1 MLRKAVIA
9 CMAAVSG
16 VATTV
21 ATGTLF
27 VTMASQHAHAAL
39 SVSADGTTV
48 TYDGSGNNALSFS
61 KVATDYPEATTLVFD
76 IVDGRNYLDNTTG
89 FTGLI
94 QIGNYNQEQGLILSD
109 GGSSTYEITNKV
121 VGQGMIKKTGAGT
134 NMTLNFTGDVSEYTG
149 KIVLGASKAFTLQ
162 FGKEGVTA
170 ICDKDNG
177 ASGTG
182 DISFIG
188 SNDTLVYAYAPSDKT
203 IYITNAISNKYRSAT
218 GTQTGTSKLKLT
230 GGADYRFTRGLTINE
245 FTMEGGSARFDS
257 GAVYLLNTN
266 VSGGTTITGK
276 ATSDGADDTRLLNL
290 TVTGGLT
297 IEGQVSLGGTIRLQE
312 AIVNNGT
319 VILRL
324 DTTGTNMAPL
334 QLDLSGLTAEITG
347 SGKGSTG
354 TYTLFDGGNV
364 IGAKDWADFDLTTLT
379 SDELATYLTG
389 VETVGKEWSFANGK
403 ITYTILATDLI
414 WNQASATF
422 SWVEGTEFS
431 GGAKFANDDNV
442 VFAENLG
449 TVTAGIDED
458 IAVSQLTVNN
468 GTNLVLA
475 GTGALELNKV
485 VFGETAELTIA
496 ADREMTWAPVAGTEG
511 TPQALVVQGKLTVE
525 NSAFNTTPTITVD
538 GGTLIAKAGGNM
550 YIAGDVIIDNAGTI
564 EVTEGDDLFNW
575 GDANR
580 IDILNGSTL
589 KLNAT
594 RNSIQTSDVINLDG
608 GTITGVGA
616 SHNGNVVAIDCFENG
631 NINAAKGS
639 VISAP
644 IRIQKAANVLTF
656 NVTEEAADAPGLTVN
671 GEIMGGGAM
680 KKTGAGT
687 LDIAGTLNYTG
698 ATTVAEG
705 TLKFSGT
712 TGVAS
717 LVVDGGSVAVG
728 STGAVTP
735 ALLSGSGSI
744 TVAEG
749 GSLTLGKVEVAAAGL
764 SISGV
769 AIAGDSFAKTG
780 EGTLTLDVLSVAG
793 SFNMNGWDKLALNS
807 VHLAEGA
814 ELVYGAGDVLSIGS
828 VTTAV
833 SLNVFGVSN
842 QLAAGFDTGITL
854 GADQD
859 VQALKELLTVD
870 GVDTYELS
878 VDESGHV
885 WLSSTSTIQS
895 DWDINWGAELAKAPS
910 TVPQGGIG
918 TLSSSEHEG
927 SVYYELYGNTTYTV
941 SEGVIAISLTGDGAN
956 NAIVVGGN
964 DANADN
970 GVGTVTTDVWIEANE
985 GTYKGIIGGNYAQ
998 NWGNNGLRADFVGNT
1013 HIKIDGAT
1021 VGTIV
1026 GGNHKDG
1033 QSPRFVGDTYI
1044 SVFSGSVTGSII
1056 GSGTAAHN
1064 QQATHTGNTNIFVY
1078 TPLTS
1083 GESKLNS
1090 EPSDMILGGFSW
1102 ITNVSKGQTL
1112 DGNTNIL
1119 VDTTGYEGDAT
1130 EFAKHIVGGSHNNTA
1145 GTQSVTGSTNI
1156 VLDLGDISMKNA
1168 YKVIGGNW
1176 CNYGSTDIG
1185 ATNITIKSGT
1195 YKAPVVGGS
1204 WVGSQG
1210 GTHAIESTCI
1220 NVSGG
1225 TLTGSSLFG
1234 GSCVANGSPT
1244 LTTGDITILLNGDAV
1259 VNHVYGGHSIESG
1272 DGTPN
1277 ENMIVAVTDS
1287 IEITVDDNAHVMGS
1301 IVGGS
1306 LLLRN
1311 NNSRSSFITG
1321 DIVINLNDGQL
1332 SGTVYGAGEA
1342 LGTMKQQVENV
1353 TINLSSEILLPGKT
1367 ISGGYDGEATNAA
1380 ACTITGSSKLVFT
1393 DAVEY
1398 GNLTGTQFK
1407 DFNAVE
1413 LTEGATV
1420 TMTSFSALNKEVAIS
1435 GAGTLRIAN
1444 SSAVELDALTLSGA
1458 TVTMDNGISSAA
1470 GLSLTITQPSKLIL
1484 PTKVGEQ
1491 VLTLAALDIDMT
1503 GASATKAYVDLSGE
1517 LTSLGNLA
1525 VNLTNVGELD
1535 PGEYVL
1541 IDADSV
1547 DIAGELAATFD
1558 AEVPAGMEY
1567 VVEVVGNK
1575 LIFRSSFLSDWVWEG
1590 STNGEGTVWSDNADG
1605 WKANAGSPNGQN
1617 VYFTAA
1623 AEGTVTVSGEVTP
1636 GNIEVSGGEYTFV
1649 GEDDNASI
1657 KLGADGKLV
1666 IGVAATL
1673 NMAMDNDEL
1682 GGTTDLKGK
1691 LVLQSDNA
1699 MGDSAL
1705 QFNGGTLVYDTLT
1718 DDEGNKTHIT
1728 TDLSKQSSLAAD
1740 YEGPIKIE
1748 VTDADNTVTWNKAT
1762 WNEVNP
1768 GVDAIL
1774 NAGIEKT
1781 GEGTMNVTY
1790 KFGSSTSYAGTF
1802 DVQEGT
1808 VNMVGSYT
1816 AGDAIPQ
1823 LTFTGGMKVAEGTAL
1838 NFSFDHQSS
1847 DRVMTFAGTMS
1858 GTGTITLGGNCGRLM
1873 VTGNNSG
1880 FAGTL
1885 VLQGSGVANGWN
1897 RAGFANAN
1905 AFGGSATKVQ
1915 VNGRGFFFNGEEHT
1929 IASAIEVL
1937 GDSAGNLLDG
1947 STKQKLT
1954 FTGAWTV
1961 AEDAAFGS
1969 TSAGPNV
1976 SYTVALAGD
1985 ITGYKGTL
1993 RTRSNNTWV
2002 LGGAGVAGTGSVDM
2016 KEVNGD
2022 GKLKVQY
2029 SGETLLNTVV
2039 AGAVAMQQSGTGKLV
2054 LTSENTTTGA
2064 LTVDAGT
2071 QVQLGNAATAGAWA
2085 GSSLAGKGSF
2095 ILTHGALSGL
2105 TSKAD
2110 GATLAVETTKGET
2123 SLFAIG
2129 AGGGTVVDL
2138 TGSDA
2143 SLLDSIKLVEGS
2155 TLIVDDALTV
2165 GGAGNTTLDMALTTD
2180 NMTSDNTGVAMIQ
2193 GGNLTIAG
2201 AEGVNLNLSNA
2212 DVLAAL
2218 NGIGDGDLYLQ
2229 ITDGT
2234 LALGDG
2240 VNINDVINPNLLG
2253 LGLRA
2258 QLTTEGAA
2266 DGYVMINGDV
2276 SDVYFTDN
2284 QAGSSATT
2292 ADSVTVTDGLL
2303 GIYAATVV
2311 NTGDTLT
2318 VESDTIIHN
2327 LNGQEGGNV
2336 IIANG
2341 ADVSLDNQLLNTGVA
2356 GYDPMG
2362 ADNVLLGNLTGE
2374 TGSTIA
2380 VQGAGGSLTVGGA
2393 LTADTLSVESGA
2405 LIANGGAEVANLTVA
2420 DGATMTVANGLQ
2432 LQDGSIL
2439 GELKSAGTAMTVTG
2453 QVDVEGQISGMDLT
2467 MQSGS
2472 VLNLSGDT
2480 DDKGVAQL
2488 NSLQVTK
2495 DATLMGSG
2503 AKVTVGATKPSTIA
2517 GKLSGTG
2524 SLTATDLTLDNAT
2537 GASGWDVTNN
2547 GNMLVDITD
2556 SGSITLGQLT
2566 LGANSTTTLK
2576 FNSDNGMAGLLDL
2589 QQLVVDDTAQITL
2602 QTIGEGQLEEGKYV
2616 LGTVMDG
2623 YEGAEELYAVLTGT
2637 GFSRIDKTQ
2646 SYISV
2651 VNGEIILN
2659 AVKSTDNEL
2668 SKAATH
2674 ANARAGADLL
2684 WNAAAPVG
2692 GDLEAA
2698 YNSVDK
2704 LIADGN
2710 TAAANEAMA
2719 SVAGSSTAAMG
2730 MALSGDVERQLR
2742 SIRNRTTT
2750 MGVNQCVVNEGMPYF
2765 NAWVNAEGNFG
2776 EMDKDGL
2783 ASGYKLD
2790 SWGGTVGFDVDV
2802 NPNLTLGLALTA
2814 MYGDLTVDGP
2824 DTLDGDMDTIYVSA
2838 FARYSKQ
2845 AWTHTFIGTIG
2856 LMDAS
2861 YDRTVNYGGKSYT
2874 AQGDTDGMAFGLM
2887 YEVGRVYS
2895 IDEDGDACWQPVFNV
2910 AYRHSS
2916 VGGYTEKGT
2925 DAALKVDD
2933 QTLDTITLGA
2943 GARVQAVVG
2952 ENIFNRTSVF
2962 EARAL
2967 AKFDIGDTASEADVA
2982 LVNGTGHGTVE
2993 SAELGA
2999 FGVELGAG
3007 LSVPVG
3013 DDNDGTIFFD
3023 VSAELRSGYTEF
3035 NGTVGYRINF

>member
-61 KVATDYPEATTLVFD
+61 QVAADYPEATTLVFD
-76 IVDGRNYLDNTTG
+76 IVGGRNYLDNTNG

-94 QIGNYNQEQGLILSD
+94 QIGNYNQEQGLLLSD
-109 GGSSTYEITNKV
+109 GGAATYEISNKI

-149 KIVLGASKAFTLQ
+149 KIVLGASAKFTLK
-162 FGKEGVTA
+162 FGGEGVTA
-170 ICDKDNG
+170 ICNKNNG

-188 SNDTLVYAYAPSDKT
+188 TNDTLVYAYAPSADT
-203 IYITNAISNKYRSAT
+203 VYITNAISNKYRSAT
-218 GTQTGTSKLKLT
+218 GTQTGTSRLKLT
-230 GGADYRFTRGLTINE
+230 GGANYRFTRGLTISE

-257 GAVYLLNTN
+257 GAVYLVNSN
-266 VSGGTTITGK
+266 VSGNATITGK
-276 ATSDGADDTRLLNL
+276 ASADGSDDTRLLNL
-290 TVTGGLT
+290 TVNGALT

-324 DTTGTNMAPL
+324 DSTGTNMAPL
-334 QLDLSGLTAEITG
+334 QIDLSGLTAETTG

-354 TYTLFDGGNV
+354 IYTLFDGGNV
-364 IGAKDWADFDLTTLT
+364 RGAKDWADFDLTTLS
-379 SDELATYLTG
+379 SDELASYLTG
-389 VETVGKEWSFANGK
+389 VETVGREWSYADGK
-403 ITYTILATDLI
+403 ITYAILATDLR
-414 WNQASATF
+414 WSQAAPLT
-422 SWVEGTEFS
+422 WHEGTEFD
-431 GGAKFANDDNV
+431 GGAKFTNDDNV
-442 VFAENLG
+442 IFAENLG
-449 TVTAGIDED
+449 DVTATVDAD
-458 IAVSQLTVNN
+458 IVVSQLTVGN
-468 GTNLVLA
+468 GTDLVLA
-475 GTGALELNKV
+475 GTGAMDINKV
-485 VFGETAELTIA
+485 VFGETAGLTIA
-496 ADREMTWAPVAGTEG
+496 AGREMTWAPVAGTEG
-511 TPQALVVQGKLTVE
+511 TPQTLTVQGALTVD
-525 NSAFNTTPTITVD
+525 NGAFNNTATIAVD
-538 GGTLIAKAGGNM
+538 GGTLKIKGKDASGA
-550 YIAGDVIIDNAGTI
+550 YLTGDVVVSNGGTF
-564 EVTEGDDLFNW
+564 EVTEGNDLFNYN
-575 GDANR
+575 DANK
-580 IDILNGSTL
+580 IEVLSGGEL

-594 RNSIQTSDVINLDG
+594 RISFQASDELILNNGTVSGEGDQYGCLDF
-608 GTITGVGA
+608 
-616 SHNGNVVAIDCFENG
+616 FENG
-631 NINAAKGS
+631 GTVTS
-639 VISAP
+639 SGISAIDAP
-644 IRIQKAANVLTF
+644 LRLRNGGQTTNF
-656 NVTEEAADAPGLTVN
+656 NVTDGTLTISETTAN
-671 GEIMGGGAM
+671 GGTLNKNGAGVLAV
-680 KKTGAGT
+680 TGNLKHTGTTTVTAGT
-687 LDIAGTLNYTG
+687 LQFAGN
-698 ATTVAEG
+698 TTAD
-705 TLKFSGT
+705 S
-712 TGVAS
+712 A
-717 LVVDGGSVAVG
+717 VVLGGGSLG
-728 STGAVTP
+728 VTTDATANL
-735 ALLSGSGSI
+735 ALLSGAGNVA
-744 TVAEG
+744 VAEG
-749 GSLTLGKVEVAAAGL
+749 GVLTLNKVQADAGGITVTGAASAGTGFAL
-764 SISGV
+764 S
-769 AIAGDSFAKTG
+769 GDGA
-780 EGTLTLDVLSVAG
+780 LTLDVLNIGG
-793 SFNMNGWDKLALNS
+793 SFKMNGWDKLTLNA
-807 VHLAEGA
+807 VKLAAGT
-814 ELVYGAGDVLSIGS
+814 ELVYGEGDVLSIGS
-828 VTTAV
+828 VTDAV
-833 SLNVFGVSN
+833 TLNVFGVAG
-842 QLAAGFDTGITL
+842 QIKDGFDTGITL
-854 GADQD
+854 AEGQD
-859 VQALKELLTVD
+859 VAALKELLTVN
-870 GVDTYELS
+870 GVDSFDLKVT
-878 VDESGHV
+878 DGRV
-885 WLSSTSTIQS
+885 WLSSNSTVQS
-895 DWDINWGAELAKAPS
+895 DWDINWGAELAKAPAS
-910 TVPQGGIG
+910 VPQGGVG
-918 TLSSSEHEG
+918 TLSMAAHDGVSI
-927 SVYYELYGNTTYTV
+927 YELYGNTTYTV

-970 GVGTVTTDVWIEANE
+970 GLGSVTTDVWIEATE
-985 GTYKGIIGGNYAQ
+985 GTYKAIVGGNYAQ
-998 NWGNNGLRADFVGNT
+998 NWGGGQRADFVGNT

-1021 VGTIV
+1021 VGSIV

-1033 QSPRFVGDTYI
+1033 QSARFTGDTYI

-1064 QQATHTGNTNIFVY
+1064 QHAIHTGNTNIFVY

-1083 GESKLNS
+1083 GESKLHS
-1090 EPSDMILGGFSW
+1090 EPSDMIIGGFSW
-1102 ITNVSKGQTL
+1102 ITNVSQGQTL

-1119 VDTTGYEGDAT
+1119 VDTTKYEGSAT
-1130 EFAKHIVGGSHNNTA
+1130 EFGKHVIGGSYNNTQ

-1156 VLDLGDISMKNA
+1156 VLDLGNITMKNG

-1176 CNYGSTDIG
+1176 CAYGSTDIE
-1185 ATNITIKSGT
+1185 ATNISIKSGT
-1195 YKAPVVGGS
+1195 YKAPVLGGS
-1204 WVGSQG
+1204 WIGVQG
-1210 GTHAIESTCI
+1210 GTHAIESTFI

-1225 TLTGSSLFG
+1225 TLSGSSLFG

-1244 LTTGDITILLNGDAV
+1244 LTAGDITILLNGDAV
-1259 VNHVYGGHSIESG
+1259 VNHVYGGHSIESSN
-1272 DGTPN
+1272 GTPN
-1277 ENMIVAVTDS
+1277 ENMIVSVTDS
-1287 IEITVDDNAHVMGS
+1287 IEITVDENAHVMGS

-1311 NNSRSSFITG
+1311 NNSQSSFMTG

-1332 SGTVYGAGEA
+1332 SGNVYGAGEA
-1342 LGTMKQQVENV
+1342 LGTMKQKVENV

-1367 ISGGYDGEATNAA
+1367 ISGGYDGDATNAG
-1380 ACTITGSSKLVFT
+1380 ACSITGSSKLVFT

-1398 GNLTGTQFK
+1398 GNLVGTQFK

-1413 LTEGATV
+1413 LTEGASV
-1420 TMTSFSALNKEVAIS
+1420 VMTSFTALNKEVTFS

-1444 SSAVELDALTLSGA
+1444 SSAVELDKLTLSGG
-1458 TVTMDNGISSAA
+1458 TVTIDNGISSAS
-1470 GLSLTITQPSKLIL
+1470 GLALAITQPSKLIL

-1491 VLTLAALDIDMT
+1491 VLTLSALDIDMT

-1525 VNLTNVGELD
+1525 VNLTNISSLD

-1547 DIAGELAATFD
+1547 DIAGELTATYD

-1567 VVEVVGNK
+1567 AVEVVGNK

-1605 WKANAGSPNGQN
+1605 WKSNTGSPNGQN

-1623 AEGTVTVSGEVTP
+1623 AEGTVTVSGQVTP

-1666 IGVAATL
+1666 IGVAATV

-1699 MGDSAL
+1699 IGNSAL

-1728 TDLSKQSSLAAD
+1728 TDLSKQSSLSAD

-1774 NAGIEKT
+1774 NSGIEKT

-1790 KFGSSTSYAGTF
+1790 KFGSTTPYAGTF

-1816 AGDAIPQ
+1816 AGAAIPQ

-1838 NFSFDHQSS
+1838 NFSFDHQST
-1847 DRVMTFAGTMS
+1847 DKVMTFAGTMS
-1858 GTGTITLGGNCGRLM
+1858 GTGTITLGGDCGRLM

-1915 VNGRGFFFNGEEHT
+1915 VNGRGFFFNDKEHT
-1929 IASAIEVL
+1929 IASAIEVF

-1947 STKQKLT
+1947 STNQKLT

-2002 LGGAGVAGTGSVDM
+2002 LGGAGVAGAGSVDM

-2039 AGAVAMQQSGTGKLV
+2039 AGSVALQQSGTGKLV

-2064 LTVDAGT
+2064 LTVDADT

-2085 GSSLAGKGSF
+2085 GASLAGEGSF

-2165 GGAGNTTLDMALTTD
+2165 GGAGNTTLDMAFTTD
-2180 NMTSDNTGVAMIQ
+2180 NMTGDNTGVAMIQ

-2292 ADSVTVTDGLL
+2292 ADSVTVTDGIL

-2336 IIANG
+2336 VIANG
-2341 ADVSLDNQLLNTGVA
+2341 ADVSLDNRVLNTGVA

-2480 DDKGVAQL
+2480 ADKGVAQL
-2488 NSLQVTK
+2488 NSLLVAK
-2495 DATLMGSG
+2495 DATLMGSD
-2503 AKVTVGATKPSTIA
+2503 AKVTVGATKPSIIA

-2566 LGANSTTTLK
+2566 LGAGSSTTLK

-2589 QQLVVDDTAQITL
+2589 QLLAVDSTAQITL
-2602 QTIGEGQLEEGKYV
+2602 QTIGEGQLAEGKYV
-2616 LGTVMDG
+2616 IGTVVDG
-2623 YEGAEELYAVLTGT
+2623 YEGADELHAILSGT
-2637 GFSRIDKTQ
+2637 GFSRLDKTL

-2750 MGVNQCVVNEGMPYF
+2750 MGVNQCVVNEGMPYY

-2790 SWGGTVGFDVDV
+2790 SWGGNVGFDVDV
-2802 NPNLTLGLALTA
+2802 NPNLTLGMALTA

-2856 LMDAS
+2856 MMDAS

-2895 IDEDGDACWQPVFNV
+2895 IDEDGDACWQPIFNV
-2910 AYRHSS
+2910 AYRHST

-2982 LVNGTGHGTVE
+2982 LVNGTGHGTDE

-3013 DDNDGTIFFD
+3013 DENDGTIFFD